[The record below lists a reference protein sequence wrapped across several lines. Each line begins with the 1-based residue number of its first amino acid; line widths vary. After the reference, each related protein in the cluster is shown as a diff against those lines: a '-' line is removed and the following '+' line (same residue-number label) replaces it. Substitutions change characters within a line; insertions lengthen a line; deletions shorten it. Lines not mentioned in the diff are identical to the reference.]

1 MSILRI
7 MMRKKVQPLESLWK
21 KTKQRFDKVE
31 KSLADDY
38 IAFLREV
45 ARIYLEQS
53 RRIFFRENRVVHWGE
68 WNFGSLLIEGDEE
81 VDAVFGDYISEIHF
95 APKINGKITEDYIE
109 IKKEN
114 IEDIRYQ
121 I

>member
-1 MSILRI
+1 M
-7 MMRKKVQPLESLWK
+7 KPLESLWK

-31 KSLADDY
+31 KSLVDGY
-38 IAFLREV
+38 INFLREV

-53 RRIFFRENRVVHWGE
+53 RRVFFRENRVVHWGE
-68 WNFGSLLIEGDEE
+68 YDFGSLLIEGDEE

-95 APKINGKITEDYIE
+95 ESEINEKITEDYIE

>member
-1 MSILRI
+1 
-7 MMRKKVQPLESLWK
+7 MRPLEPLWK
-21 KTKQRFDKVE
+21 ETKEKFDKLE
-31 KSLADDY
+31 SALIDCY
-38 IAFLREV
+38 IDFLREV
-45 ARIYLEQS
+45 ARIYLEQG
-53 RRIFFRENRVVHWGE
+53 RRVFFRENRVVHWGE

-81 VDAVFGDYISEIHF
+81 VDAVFGDFISEIRF
-95 APKINGKITEDYIE
+95 EPEMNEKIIEEYLE